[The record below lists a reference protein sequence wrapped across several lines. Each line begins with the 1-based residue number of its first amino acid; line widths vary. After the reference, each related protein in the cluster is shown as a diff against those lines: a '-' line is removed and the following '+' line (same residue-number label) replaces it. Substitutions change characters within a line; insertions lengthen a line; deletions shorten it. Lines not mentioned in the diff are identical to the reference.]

1 MTQEIKPKYYEE
13 LLSIW
18 NTADFLEGDNN
29 LDDKYEALSK
39 TVGEYAK
46 LNNQFINIYNL
57 KKQKV
62 LFMSENYVEVLGYS
76 YSQEQYKK
84 WSMFYWMRDLPM
96 VQSYF
101 LLQLSIFYRK
111 SIQPLLNSSET
122 TKSLTW
128 FMHNFQLKPPGVP
141 KRHLGLSCTALE
153 IDKTGKLE
161 IILIINNDIRPHIK
175 DNDLFWFDIT
185 VNATHTFSYNNVDKK
200 FIEKSIL
207 SEREKEIL
215 TMISTGKD
223 TKTIADTLELSPLTV
238 EKHRK
243 NMLDRTGA
251 KDISML
257 LQICRMGRLI

>member
-13 LLSIW
+13 LLKVW
-18 NTADFLEGDNN
+18 NTAEFLEGDVN
-29 LDDKYEALSK
+29 LDDKYEELSK

-46 LNNQFINIYNL
+46 LNNQYINIYNL

-62 LFMSENYVEVLGYS
+62 LFMSENYVSVLGYN

-84 WSMFYWMRDLPM
+84 WSMYYWMRDLPM

-101 LLQLSIFYRK
+101 LLQLSIFYKK
-111 SIQPLLNSSET
+111 SIQPLLNFSKE

-128 FMHNFQLKPPGVP
+128 FMHNFQLKPPGMP

-161 IILIINNDIRPHIK
+161 IILIINNEVSPHIK
-175 DNDLFWFDIT
+175 NTDLFWFDIK
-185 VNATHTFSYNNVDKK
+185 VNNSHSFSYNNVDKK
-200 FIEKSIL
+200 FVEKSIL
-207 SEREKEIL
+207 SDREKEIL
-215 TMISTGKD
+215 RMISAGKES
-223 TKTIADTLELSPLTV
+223 KAIAESLEISHLTV

-257 LQICRMGRLI
+257 LQICQMGRLL

>member
-1 MTQEIKPKYYEE
+1 MTQETKPKYYEE
-13 LLSIW
+13 LLKVW
-18 NTADFLEGDNN
+18 NTSEFLEGDEN

-62 LFMSENYVEVLGYS
+62 LFMSENYVSVLGYN

-84 WSMFYWMRDLPM
+84 WSIYYWMRDLPM

-101 LLQLSIFYRK
+101 ILQLSIFYKK
-111 SIQPLLNSSET
+111 SIQPLLNSSKE

-128 FMHNFQLKPPGVP
+128 FMHNFQLKPPGMP

-161 IILIINNDIRPHIK
+161 IILIINNDISPHIK
-175 DNDLFWFDIT
+175 NTDLFWFDIK
-185 VNATHTFSYNNVDKK
+185 VNNAHAFSYNNMDKK

-207 SEREKEIL
+207 SDREKEIL
-215 TMISTGKD
+215 KLINAGQDS
-223 TKTIADTLELSPLTV
+223 KTIADNLDLSPLTV

-243 NMLDRTGA
+243 NMLDRTGT

-257 LQICRMGRLI
+257 LQISRLAGLI